1 MGALG
6 DVKHRI
12 DSFLGR
18 TNGASITLDYPPNAR
33 NEPRWTPHSGLER
46 IIAARGD
53 AYATVLDTIH
63 GYREAFS
70 AIPTTATN
78 ELEPAW
84 VNGFQPGLDAGA
96 IYSFLRSR
104 SPARYME
111 IGSGWSTKFA
121 RRAIQDGQLPTEI
134 VSIDPHPRAEIDQL
148 CDRVVR
154 SALEATDLS
163 VVDELRAGD
172 VLFFDGS
179 HRVFMNSDV
188 TVFFMELLPR
198 LPAGVLVAIH
208 DTYLP
213 FDYPAEIA
221 DRYYSEQYVLAAYLL
236 AGGEP
241 FHTVLPAWYVS
252 QTERFRPAIE
262 SLWGHD
268 PALAQVARHG
278 VAYWIETR

>member
-1 MGALG
+1 MRALG
-6 DVKHRI
+6 IVKHRV
-12 DSFLGR
+12 SSLLGR
-18 TNGASITLDYPPNAR
+18 TNGASITLDYPPSAR
-33 NEPRWTPHSGLER
+33 NEPRWTPHPQLER
-46 IIAARGD
+46 IIAADGD
-53 AYATVLDTIH
+53 AYAALLGMIH
-63 GYREAFS
+63 RYREQFS
-70 AIPTTATN
+70 AIPITATH

-84 VNGFQPGLDAGA
+84 VNGFQPGLDAAA

-121 RRAIQDGQLPTEI
+121 RRAIQDGDLPTQI
-134 VSIDPHPRAEIDQL
+134 TSIDPHPRAEIDQL

-154 SALEATDLS
+154 SALEATDLAL
-163 VVDELRAGD
+163 VDELSAGD

-208 DTYLP
+208 DTYIP

-221 DRYYSEQYVLAAYLL
+221 DRYYSEQYLLAAYLL
-236 AGGEP
+236 AGSER

-268 PALAQVARHG
+268 PALARVQRHG